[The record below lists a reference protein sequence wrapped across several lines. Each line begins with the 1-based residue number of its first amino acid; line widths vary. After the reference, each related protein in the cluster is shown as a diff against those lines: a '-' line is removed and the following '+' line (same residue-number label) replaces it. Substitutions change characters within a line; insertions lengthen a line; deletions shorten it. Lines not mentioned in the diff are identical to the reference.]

1 MAHRHTGTTAL
12 TRLLSKTDDTP
23 RQANVPLVLAR
34 RFRVSLPTERIIWG
48 FSHEPRLLTFS
59 CVASLI
65 IIKGFTPMEWS
76 SDVTFHH
83 FLWELPANCNQEM
96 ES

>member
-1 MAHRHTGTTAL
+1 MICQDKHAFGSSQKIQSFPSNQKNHL
-12 TRLLSKTDDTP
+12 
-23 RQANVPLVLAR
+23 
-34 RFRVSLPTERIIWG
+34 G
-48 FSHEPRLLTFS
+48 FSHEPRLLAFS

-76 SDVTFHH
+76 SDVTH
-83 FLWELPANCNQEM
+83 LPPFSVGTPNCNQEM